1 MYDEVV
7 FYRRVNMVYGLLQ
20 CLMKVVFYRRV
31 NGIWIATMYDG
42 NSVL

>member
-20 CLMKVVFYRRV
+20 CMMEVVFYRRV
-31 NGIWIATMYDG
+31 NMVYGYCFLF
-42 NSVL
+42 V